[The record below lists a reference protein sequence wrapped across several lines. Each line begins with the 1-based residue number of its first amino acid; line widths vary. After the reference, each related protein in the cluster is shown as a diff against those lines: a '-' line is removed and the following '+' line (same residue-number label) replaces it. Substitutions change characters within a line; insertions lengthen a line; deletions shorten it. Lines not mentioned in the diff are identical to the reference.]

1 MLSFCPE
8 LRMAQAAPQHVMA
21 GPSASQWA
29 PQLNL
34 PAPGSENQHMVCQ
47 EVEATKQQ
55 AHAAQAPNAGMAQRA
70 LHVRKAVSTL
80 QAAVLAPMPVPD
92 AAGALRPILR
102 ALGRLEKTEERTAQ
116 LLDQFTC
123 AMVKPVCQVSFWVWI
138 WLQGLGNAGVWA
150 GF

>member
-1 MLSFCPE
+1 
-8 LRMAQAAPQHVMA
+8 MA
-21 GPSASQWA
+21 
-29 PQLNL
+29 
-34 PAPGSENQHMVCQ
+34 CQ

-55 AHAAQAPNAGMAQRA
+55 AHVAQAPNASMAQRA

-92 AAGALRPILR
+92 AGGALRPILR

-123 AMVKPVCQVSFWVWI
+123 AMVKPVCQVS
-138 WLQGLGNAGVWA
+138 L
-150 GF
+150 